1 MATELGRKEADF
13 RLSPLT
19 EFLGQRV
26 TFKANRLAR
35 LRASY
40 SKCGPDSPH
49 IDTTVNLSQ
58 SLSVR
63 RL

>member
-49 IDTTVNLSQ
+49 IDTTVNLS
-58 SLSVR
+58 
-63 RL
+63 